1 MRATAMP
8 MKRSTHC
15 MPPDYFCRQSLELS
29 LKVLQPTH
37 PQLASC
43 LKDALNNHN
52 LHSTLQ
58 IKRKNTTTP
67 IELLDNLALVKQIR
81 PETVGEIMRALTGIA
96 HDSIGNPHTQND
108 QEAKALPNGIHYEKQ
123 LITVVAYLMEDWAIY
138 IEWILRHSRTE
149 TPAPT
154 MHIYH

>member
-1 MRATAMP
+1 MQ
-8 MKRSTHC
+8 MKRSTYC

-37 PQLASC
+37 PHLAAC
-43 LKDALNNHN
+43 LKDALNNRH

-58 IKRKNTTTP
+58 VKRKNTTTP

-81 PETVGEIMRALTGIA
+81 PETVGKIMRALTGIA
-96 HDSIGNPHTQND
+96 HESINTHQ
-108 QEAKALPNGIHYEKQ
+108 ALSEEEESLPSNTHYESQ
-123 LITVVAYLMEDWAIY
+123 LFAVVAYLMEDWAIY

-149 TPAPT
+149 TPTPAL
-154 MHIYH
+154 HLYH